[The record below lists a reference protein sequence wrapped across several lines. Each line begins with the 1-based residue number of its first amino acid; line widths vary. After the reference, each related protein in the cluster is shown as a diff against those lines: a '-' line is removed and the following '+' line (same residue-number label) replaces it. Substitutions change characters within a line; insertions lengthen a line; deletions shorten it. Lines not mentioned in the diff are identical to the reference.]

1 MSKEALHSL
10 ELKDEIVK
18 NYFNTVYKL
27 ALAMTKHTANA
38 EDVTQEVFL
47 RCFRKDIVF
56 ESEEHIKAWLIR
68 VTINCSKNLFA
79 SSWFKKTVPLEE
91 DIKFDSPEKGD
102 VYFAVLSLPPKYC
115 TAIHLFYYEDY
126 KISEIAKI
134 LNESE
139 SAIKSRLSRGRDML
153 KTKLKGEYGIV

>member
-1 MSKEALHSL
+1 MSVGTLHSL
-10 ELKDEIVK
+10 ELKDEIVNK
-18 NYFNTVYKL
+18 YFNTVYKL
-27 ALAMTKHTANA
+27 ALATTKHKANA

-79 SSWFKKTVPLEE
+79 SAWFKKTVPLEE
-91 DIKFDSPEKGD
+91 EIQFESPEKGD
-102 VYFAVLSLPPKYC
+102 VYFAVLSLPPKYR

-126 KISEIAKI
+126 KISEIAEI
-134 LNESE
+134 LCEKEST
-139 SAIKSRLSRGRDML
+139 IKSRLSRARDML
-153 KTKLKGEYGIV
+153 KTKLKGEYGID

>member
-10 ELKDEIVK
+10 ELKEEIVK
-18 NYFNTVYKL
+18 KYFNTVYKL
-27 ALAMTKHTANA
+27 ALAMTKHKANA

-47 RCFRKDIVF
+47 RCFRKDILF

-102 VYFAVLSLPPKYC
+102 VYFAVMALPPKYR
-115 TAIHLFYYEDY
+115 TVIHLFYYEDY
-126 KISEIAKI
+126 KISEIAEI
-134 LNESE
+134 LQESE

-153 KTKLKGEYGIV
+153 KIKLKGEYGIV